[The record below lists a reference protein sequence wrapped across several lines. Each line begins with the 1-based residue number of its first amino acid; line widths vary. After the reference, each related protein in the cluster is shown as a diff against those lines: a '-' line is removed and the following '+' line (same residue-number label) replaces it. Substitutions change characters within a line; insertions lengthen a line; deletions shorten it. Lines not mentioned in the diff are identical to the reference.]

1 MTIVYNKIDS
11 LIEPFQRSLKN
22 MSVSDM
28 ATPKPVSE
36 LTIKLRPSAVITHTV
51 SEIEE
56 ETLGNR
62 VIKLKKPL

>member
-1 MTIVYNKIDS
+1 
-11 LIEPFQRSLKN
+11 